1 MRKQHQRI
9 DVNILREIL
18 KKKFCTEK
26 EKGYSK
32 KVLLK
37 IIQEINKVEI
47 KLKGLKQNYKN
58 EIESLNFKEYGF
70 RNANDIKIDVREDV
84 FENKTIITLKPKA
97 EYELEGILQLTAP
110 SSYKH
115 RNFIALMCDTYE
127 RIKIKADNII
137 DEVDNKDHIELYA
150 TKNIQKAVQ
159 IFFEAKAV
167 LDKIHK
173 RKDDSDKFFVYIQML
188 FIANIILYLQNI
200 FASFYKEKQYS
211 KRTLQSEIFDSINLD
226 IAMEPTTEYGKKQV
240 EEKPK
245 RKKLIWK
252 KNINIL
258 ITLHY
263 DLYNDNS
270 YDAQTKD
277 IENFIHDNYLNKQGK
292 EISRE
297 TIRICMQKFRDDKRA
312 KGKKRIDISNYKD
325 TKEI

>member
-18 KKKFCTEK
+18 RKKFCSEK

-47 KLKGLKQNYKN
+47 KLKGLKQNSKK
-58 EIESLNFKEYGF
+58 EVEKLNLKEYGF
-70 RNANDIKIDVREDV
+70 RNINDIKIDVREDV
-84 FENKTIITLKPKA
+84 FENKTIITLKPKT
-97 EYELEGILQLTAP
+97 EYELEGTLQLNAP

-115 RNFIALMCDTYE
+115 KSFIALMCDTYE
-127 RIKIKADNII
+127 RIKLKADNII
-137 DEVDNKDHIELYA
+137 DEVDNKDQIELYA

-159 IFFEAKAV
+159 IFFEAKA
-167 LDKIHK
+167 LLEKIHK
-173 RKDDSDKFFVYIQML
+173 RKDDSDKFFVYIQMI

-200 FASFYKEKQYS
+200 FASYYKEKLYS
-211 KRTLQSEIFDSINLD
+211 KRTLQSEIYDSISLD
-226 IAMEPTTEYGKKQV
+226 IAMEPTAEYGKKQV

-245 RKKLIWK
+245 SKKLIWR

-263 DLYNDNS
+263 DLHSDES
-270 YDAQTKD
+270 YDAETKD

-312 KGKKRIDISNYKD
+312 KGKKRIDISKYKE
-325 TKEI
+325 TKKI